1 MINYVMLVAALA
13 LSAVAAYYSIAG
25 LAAIFAA
32 AVIPIVV
39 MGSILEVSKL
49 VVASWLYRNWTELP
63 KLLKSYFFV
72 SVVILMLLT
81 SMGIF
86 GFLSKAHLDQTTPTG
101 DIQAQVSLIDEK
113 INIEKE
119 TINESR
125 KTLAQLDKQVNETM
139 SRTANDTTTKGI
151 DRSVTI
157 RKQQAK
163 ERKQLFNS
171 IGASQAEIAKLQQEK
186 APLAQQVRKVEAEV
200 GPIKYIAALIY
211 GDNPDQNVLEKAV
224 RWVIIMIVS
233 VFDPLAVLM
242 LVGYNWSTK
251 RKEEDETKEF
261 FDRGKDIAKA
271 LDEADAA
278 GWEKVWQPK
287 SEAWPK
293 YEPDDGPLTDEQIEE
308 IKNLN
313 EAYDDLKMEP
323 LFEKSLD
330 EAYDD
335 PNQGFEFLKGDDYI
349 ATPPPPPEPSL
360 GIKTIE
366 QEVEEL
372 QKPIEYDSAGRR
384 MTPNARSAH

>member
-13 LSAVAAYYSIAG
+13 LSAIAAYYSIAG

-39 MGSILEVSKL
+39 MGSILEISKL

-72 SVVILMLLT
+72 SVIILMMLT

-86 GFLSKAHLDQTTPTG
+86 GFLSKAHLDQTAPTG

-119 TINESR
+119 SINEAR

-163 ERKQLFNS
+163 ERKQLFDT
-171 IGASQAEIAKLQQEK
+171 IGSNQAQIAKLQQEK

-242 LVGYNWSTK
+242 LVGYNWSATR
-251 RKEEDETKEF
+251 RKEDETKDF
-261 FDRGKDIAKA
+261 FDRGKEIAKA
-271 LDEADAA
+271 LDEAD
-278 GWEKVWQPK
+278 GTNWEKVWQPK
-287 SEAWPK
+287 TEAWPK
-293 YEPDDGPLTDEQIEE
+293 YELDDGPLTDEQIED
-308 IKNLN
+308 IKKSTNL
-313 EAYDDLKMEP
+313 DD
-323 LFEKSLD
+323 
-330 EAYDD
+330 AYDD
-335 PNQGFEFLKGDDYI
+335 PNQGFAFLEGDDYI
-349 ATPPPPPEPSL
+349 ATPPPPPEPEL
-360 GIKTIE
+360 GVKTIE

-372 QKPIEYDSAGRR
+372 QKTIEYDSAGRR
-384 MTPNARSAH
+384 MTPDPIHKKH

>member
-72 SVVILMLLT
+72 SVIVLMMLT

-86 GFLSKAHLDQTTPTG
+86 GFLSKAHLDQTAPTG

-119 TINESR
+119 AINEAR
-125 KTLAQLDKQVNETM
+125 TTLAQLDKQVNETM

-157 RKQQAK
+157 RKQQTK
-163 ERKQLFNS
+163 ERKQLFDT
-171 IGASQAEIAKLQQEK
+171 IGTSQAQIAKLQQEK
-186 APLAQQVRKVEAEV
+186 TPLSQQVRKVEAEV

-242 LVGYNWSTK
+242 LVGYNWSTRK
-251 RKEEDETKEF
+251 KEEDETQEF
-261 FDRGKDIAKA
+261 FDRGKEIAKA
-271 LDEADAA
+271 LDEADTS

-287 SEAWPK
+287 SEAWPP
-293 YEPDDGPLTDEQIEE
+293 YELDDGPLTDDQIEE
-308 IKNLN
+308 INKSTNIDN
-313 EAYDDLKMEP
+313 VQMEP

-330 EAYDD
+330 DAFDD
-335 PNQGFEFLKGDDYI
+335 PNQGFDFLKGDDYI
-349 ATPPPPPEPSL
+349 ATPPPPPEDKV

-372 QKPIEYDSAGRR
+372 QKPIEYDSVGRR
-384 MTPNARSAH
+384 ITPMNRGTR

>member
-63 KLLKSYFFV
+63 KLLKSYFFI
-72 SVVILMLLT
+72 SVVILMILT

-86 GFLSKAHLDQTTPTG
+86 GFLSKAHLDQTAPTG

-119 TINESR
+119 TINEAR

-163 ERKQLFNS
+163 ERKQLFSS
-171 IGASQAEIAKLQQEK
+171 IGSSQTEIAKLQQEK

-251 RKEEDETKEF
+251 RKEDDETKEF

-271 LDEADAA
+271 LDEAACDR
-278 GWEKVWQPK
+278 WEKVWQPK

-293 YEPDDGPLTDEQIEE
+293 YELDDEPLTNDQIEE

-313 EAYDDLKMEP
+313 EAYANLKMEP

-330 EAYDD
+330 DDYDD
-335 PNQGFEFLKGDDYI
+335 PNQGFDFLKGDDYI
-349 ATPPPPPEPSL
+349 ATPPPPPEPGL

-372 QKPIEYDSAGRR
+372 QKPMEYDSAGRR
-384 MTPNARSAH
+384 MTPNTRSAY